1 MNAPGWTRLPSFAAC
16 CRRLKGLS
24 RSEQRGPVS
33 TVSRSLLAPE
43 IESRELCNSWRT
55 RMSGRRQPPFNQRT
69 EQNVCL
75 LAPSST
81 VEMGGNN
88 YGTILAIPVHWKY
101 LVPGPWHVLSV
112 QSRRR
117 TAAAQLPSGL
127 TCQSGLT
134 LYVTVGRKGLGGIR
148 MLILRSGTAHG
159 LWKLLNK
166 HPKALKKNLH
176 MYCSFG
182 CETRSLLS
190 LALEWLFWFRH
201 HFKISLLPLTISD
214 PQWRILT

>member
-24 RSEQRGPVS
+24 QSEQRGPVS

-81 VEMGGNN
+81 VEMGRNN

-134 LYVTVGRKGLGGIR
+134 LYVTVGRKGLGGGSACSSYALVQHMDYESFWINIQR
-148 MLILRSGTAHG
+148 HWERTCTRIAHLG
-159 LWKLLNK
+159 VR
-166 HPKALKKNLH
+166 PAV
-176 MYCSFG
+176 S
-182 CETRSLLS
+182 
-190 LALEWLFWFRH
+190 
-201 HFKISLLPLTISD
+201 
-214 PQWRILT
+214 